1 MSFTISS
8 GKVTFFKGN
17 RSISSLNG
25 ITDSE
30 NEDVINYIQDLINAK
45 TEAIN
50 NINQTFNSAIENI
63 ASQAEN
69 AVNNYINEHEG
80 ELGSNISIQ
89 DNSITLSK
97 IVKGDLGYVT
107 PEMWGAV
114 GNGSTDDSVAV
125 RKAFQEGCKK
135 LVPIMLNGTYKVSS
149 KIYLNG
155 ADTANG
161 YNNRLFVIGNGRIKT
176 ISTIAENGKN
186 SLDYLFEFV
195 NFESIYM
202 NGIIMYH
209 DSSAS
214 GQAIVYG
221 SNPANTAVTPSNLE
235 VGITLENC
243 TRVNLCNCNFS
254 RFRYGIYVRE
264 DSILTENEFLGNR
277 FIVNNCRFYDN
288 VNGLRAGSYQNV
300 FVLSSTFECSS
311 ETSGDTVTPHA
322 SYHIWATCNIN
333 KLTIDNCA
341 LGTFNEAGILL
352 RRPPNTVTIGGQSGS
367 IDSHIGTNPNYVIK
381 DVVIHSTTIIGK
393 AGNADRAAILSKSDT
408 NRILVDSCNIRRT
421 VPAKLPNESNHKTD
435 IVKFQNCII
444 DTTDGSIW
452 LGGDF
457 YGCEEFGFYDC
468 RIRAGRMRISGKPS
482 NFSVYFKDCHFDSI
496 STESAM
502 FAYITEGT
510 SAYLYLNDNLF
521 TYTLDNTPKNNSTLP
536 ISAFRAKSG
545 RIFAF
550 GNRFNFNETG
560 TTVNNKTTYSY
571 VGFVFENAGD
581 PPNGAN
587 AGANTFVLS
596 NNIVNINKAALKRN
610 SNGTGYGFFANK
622 AKTRNLF
629 TVPNIFPNAKGDWV
643 ELTTADLLTG
653 KASDLIK
660 YST

>member
-17 RSISSLNG
+17 RSLSSLNG

-30 NEDVINYIQDLINAK
+30 QEDVINYIQDLINTK
-45 TEAIN
+45 TDAIN
-50 NINQTFNSAIENI
+50 AINQTFNSAIENI

-89 DNSITLSK
+89 DYSITLSK

-161 YNNRLFVIGNGRIKT
+161 YNNRLFVFGNGRFKT
-176 ISTIAENGKN
+176 VSTITKGSN
-186 SLDYLFEFV
+186 SLECLFEFV

-209 DSSAS
+209 DSGIN
-214 GQAIVYG
+214 GQAIVYT

-235 VGITLENC
+235 NGITLENC
-243 TRVNLCNCNFS
+243 SRVNLYNCNLS

-264 DSILTENEFLGNR
+264 DNLLTENEFSGNR

-288 VNGLRAGSYQNV
+288 VNGIRVGSYANV
-300 FVLSSTFECSS
+300 FVVNSTFESGS
-311 ETSGDTVTPHA
+311 ETSGTTVTPHA
-322 SYHIWATCNIN
+322 SNHIWATCNIS
-333 KLTIDNCA
+333 KLTINSCNI
-341 LGTFNEAGILL
+341 GIFEGAGILL
-352 RRPPNTVTIGGQSGS
+352 RRPPNTVTIGGQSAS
-367 IDSHIGTNPNYVIK
+367 IDSHIGTNPNYAIK
-381 DVVIHSTTIIGK
+381 DVVIDSTTILGK
-393 AGNADRAAILSKSDT
+393 VGNADRAAILSKSDT
-408 NRILVDSCNIRRT
+408 NRLVVNNCDIRRT

-457 YGCEEFGFYDC
+457 YGCEEIGFYDC
-468 RIRAGRMRISGKPS
+468 RIKSGRMRISGKPS
-482 NFSVYFKDCHFDSI
+482 NFSIYFKDCHFESI

-521 TYTLDNTPKNNSTLP
+521 TYTLNNTPRNNSTLP
-536 ISAFRAKSG
+536 LSAFRAKSG

-550 GNRFNFNETG
+550 GNRFNFNEGG
-560 TTVNNKTTYSY
+560 TTVNNTTTYSY

-622 AKTRNLF
+622 AKTRNLI
-629 TVPNIFPNAKGDWV
+629 TVPNIFPNSNGDWV
-643 ELTTADLLTG
+643 ELTSADLLTG

>member
-17 RSISSLNG
+17 RSLSSLNG

-30 NEDVINYIQDLINAK
+30 NEDVMNYIQELINTK
-45 TEAIN
+45 TDAIN
-50 NINQTFNSAIENI
+50 AINQTFNSAIENI

-89 DNSITLSK
+89 DYSITLSK

-161 YNNRLFVIGNGRIKT
+161 YNNRLFVFGNGRFKT
-176 ISTIAENGKN
+176 VSTITEGSN
-186 SLDYLFEFV
+186 SLECLFEFV

-209 DSSAS
+209 DSGIN
-214 GQAIVYG
+214 GQAIVYT

-235 VGITLENC
+235 NGITLENC
-243 TRVNLCNCNFS
+243 SRVNLYNCNLS

-264 DSILTENEFLGNR
+264 DNLLTENEFSGNR

-288 VNGLRAGSYQNV
+288 VNGIRVGSYANV
-300 FVLSSTFECSS
+300 FVVNSTFESGS
-311 ETSGDTVTPHA
+311 ETSGTTVTPHTNN
-322 SYHIWATCNIN
+322 HIWATCNIG
-333 KLTIDNCA
+333 KLTINSCNI
-341 LGTFNEAGILL
+341 GIFEGAGILL
-352 RRPPNTVTIGGQSGS
+352 RRPPNTVTIGGQSAS
-367 IDSHIGTNPNYVIK
+367 IDSHIGSNSNYAIK
-381 DVVIHSTTIIGK
+381 DVVIDSTTILGK
-393 AGNADRAAILSKSDT
+393 VGNADRAAILSKSDT
-408 NRILVDSCNIRRT
+408 NRLVVNNCDIRRT

-457 YGCEEFGFYDC
+457 YGCEEIGFYDC
-468 RIRAGRMRISGKPS
+468 RIKSGRMRISGKPS
-482 NFSVYFKDCHFDSI
+482 NFSVYFKDCHFESI

-521 TYTLDNTPKNNSTLP
+521 TYTLNNTPRNNSTLP
-536 ISAFRAKSG
+536 LSAFRAKSG

-550 GNRFNFNETG
+550 GNRFNFNEGG
-560 TTVNNKTTYSY
+560 TTVNNTTTYSY

-596 NNIVNINKAALKRN
+596 NNIVNINKAALRRN

-622 AKTRNLF
+622 AKTRNLI
-629 TVPNIFPNAKGDWV
+629 TVPNIFPNSNGDWV
-643 ELTTADLLTG
+643 ELTSADLLTG